1 MSSTRRHFI
10 QSSLAASAAAA
21 MPAPAGK
28 DNISL
33 ANWSIVQ
40 SFRLGKWKLLDLPRI
55 MREELQ
61 IYGLEYVNTFF
72 ENPILQYLQRL
83 KRNIQDNGITS
94 VLIMV
99 DEEGNTAAVDKAE
112 RIEAAVAH
120 RKWIDTAH
128 YLGCHAIRCNLR
140 GGPKE
145 WQKDKDIAKRGAEAF
160 HDMLE
165 YSKGSGVNIILEN
178 HGGASS
184 DPDVLTE
191 LMGLVKNPRFGML
204 VDTGNWNPGVDRYEA
219 VKRMMPYAKG
229 VSAKGT
235 WGDDL
240 RPDFDLAK
248 LLQVCVDSG
257 YRGWYGIE
265 SGLRRAQGSPALSA
279 DETWQGEVKMILGSK
294 AVIERVVLKKG

>member
-1 MSSTRRHFI
+1 
-10 QSSLAASAAAA
+10 
-21 MPAPAGK
+21 MPAPTSK

-61 IYGLEYVNTFF
+61 ITGLEYVNTFF
-72 ENPILQYLQRL
+72 ENPIVEYLRRL
-83 KRNIQDNGITS
+83 KRNMEDNGITS

-99 DEEGNTAAVDKAE
+99 DDDGNTAALEKSE
-112 RIEAAVAH
+112 RMLAAVAH
-120 RKWIDTAH
+120 RKWIDVAH

-140 GGPKE
+140 GGPKD
-145 WQKDKDIAKRGAEAF
+145 WKQDKDIAKRGAEPF
-160 HDMLE
+160 LDMLE
-165 YSKGSGVNIILEN
+165 YSTGSGVNIILEN

-184 DPDVLTE
+184 DPDVLLQ
-191 LMGLVKNPRFGML
+191 LMKLVNNPRFGML
-204 VDTGNWNPGVDRYEA
+204 VDTGNWNPGVDRYQA
-219 VKRMMPYAKG
+219 VRKMMPYAKG

-235 WGDDL
+235 WGPDV

-257 YRGWYGIE
+257 YHGWYGIE
-265 SGLRRAQGSPALSA
+265 SGLRRPQGSPPLSA
-279 DETWQGEVKMILGSK
+279 EETWRGEVKAILGAK
-294 AVIERVVLKKG
+294 AVVERVVLKKS